1 MIRRAPAL
9 ATLLVLL
16 AALVWPSASA
26 FAQYED
32 IPQRFERSLYLQL
45 NGLLALPQFSDGD
58 GVTIPDTT
66 GSTSGGLGVRVGLR
80 SSGWGAIEAQF
91 EWVHGMDPNGNT
103 SGDDWTTT
111 FNARIYP
118 INSLIGKIDP
128 KGIFQPYLLVGA
140 GATSYKLNDPN
151 VGNPTDPCLGNACP
165 DRRRFGFS
173 SRWGGGLDVY
183 VTEKIA
189 VTAECTY
196 VWVVGD
202 HVKDLSY
209 LSLGLGAIYRF
220 Y

>member
-1 MIRRAPAL
+1 MIRRAPSL

-32 IPQRFERSLYLQL
+32 VPQRFERSLYLQL
-45 NGLLALPQFSDGD
+45 NGLLALPQFGDGD
-58 GVTIPDTT
+58 GLTVPDTT
-66 GSTSGGLGVRVGLR
+66 GSTSGGLGIRVGLR

-118 INSLIGKIDP
+118 YTFKEGLI
-128 KGIFQPYLLVGA
+128 QPYLLVGV
-140 GATSYKLNDPN
+140 GVTSYKINLGDCT
-151 VGNPTDPCLGNACP
+151 GNSCPVTD
-165 DRRRFGFS
+165 RVFGFA
-173 SRWGGGLDVY
+173 SRWGGGVDYY

-189 VTAECTY
+189 VTLDVSY
-196 VWVVGD
+196 VWAVDTPVD
-202 HVKDLSY
+202 
-209 LSLGLGAIYRF
+209 GLNYVSMGIGAMYRF